1 MRLRKGI
8 LAELTEM
15 PRRLGFAEAE
25 GFVAAR
31 LDSEETHVSSVVSC
45 QLSAVSFQL
54 SVDRPRLTTDNCKL
68 TTSSPLPLP
77 RASA

>member
-8 LAELTEM
+8 LAELT

-45 QLSAVSFQL
+45 QLLVFSYPSTGP
-54 SVDRPRLTTDNCKL
+54 D
-68 TTSSPLPLP
+68 
-77 RASA
+77 